1 MSVPHE
7 ADRISPAAQPPGPR
21 LPRPVLA
28 LAMVTAQRRVL
39 HALRRR
45 YGPVVSFNPPMFGP
59 AVLVSDPALVRQVF
73 LAGPDLVGNME
84 PNLGRV
90 LGPASLFSL
99 DGVAHH
105 RQRKLLVP
113 PFHGRRMQAYE
124 AIVEEET
131 LREAASWPEG
141 QGFATLPSMM
151 RITLNAILRAVFGAE
166 GAEFEALRTL
176 LPPMVTLGSRLVV
189 LPVPH
194 GALSRYSPWQR
205 FRRYRRKFDAIVG
218 RLIDRAR
225 AGGVPGERGDVLS
238 IMLEARYEDG
248 EPMSR
253 AEISDQLL
261 TLLSAG
267 HETTATTLAWA
278 VERLRRH
285 PAVLGRLA
293 AEADAGGSE
302 LRAATIL
309 EVQRVRPVIYVTGR
323 RVLAPSLELGGW
335 TIPRGHTIVIGIG
348 LVHADDSVFP
358 DAAAFRPDRFAGVR
372 PDRYSWLPFGGG
384 SRRCLGAAFADMEM
398 NVVLRTLLREFEL
411 VPAGEPGER
420 WHNRGVAFAPAK
432 GGRAV
437 VRRRHR
443 SGPSGHPAVAAGAAA
458 AVRTVPA
465 QS

>member
-1 MSVPHE
+1 
-7 ADRISPAAQPPGPR
+7 
-21 LPRPVLA
+21 
-28 LAMVTAQRRVL
+28 
-39 HALRRR
+39 
-45 YGPVVSFNPPMFGP
+45 
-59 AVLVSDPALVRQVF
+59 
-73 LAGPDLVGNME
+73 
-84 PNLGRV
+84 
-90 LGPASLFSL
+90 
-99 DGVAHH
+99 
-105 RQRKLLVP
+105 
-113 PFHGRRMQAYE
+113 
-124 AIVEEET
+124 
-131 LREAASWPEG
+131 
-141 QGFATLPSMM
+141 MM
-151 RITLNAILRAVFGAE
+151 RITLSAILRAVFGAE

-176 LPPMVTLGSRLVV
+176 LPPMVTLGSRLAV
-189 LPVPH
+189 LPAP
-194 GALSRYSPWQR
+194 GSALGRYGPWQR
-205 FRRYRRKFDAIVG
+205 FRRYRREFDAIVG
-218 RLIDRAR
+218 RLIGRANAAAVGR
-225 AGGVPGERGDVLS
+225 LPGQENAGGPGERGDVLS

-253 AEISDQLL
+253 GEISDQLL

-285 PAVLGRLA
+285 PGVLAELA

-309 EVQRVRPVIYVTGR
+309 EVQQVRPVIHVTGR

-358 DAAAFRPDRFAGVR
+358 DAAAFRPDRFVGVR

-398 NVVLRTLLREFEL
+398 TVVLRTLLREFEL
-411 VPAGEPGER
+411 VPAAEPGER

-437 VRRRHR
+437 VRRRR
-443 SGPSGHPAVAAGAAA
+443 PGVSQAIPATSAAGHNHDSRSA
-458 AVRTVPA
+458 PS
-465 QS
+465 QL